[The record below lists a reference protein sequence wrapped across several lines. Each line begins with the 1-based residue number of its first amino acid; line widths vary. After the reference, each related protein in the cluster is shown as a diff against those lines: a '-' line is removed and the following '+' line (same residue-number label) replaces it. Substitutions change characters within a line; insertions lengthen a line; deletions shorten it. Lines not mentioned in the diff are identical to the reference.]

1 MVVKGV
7 QVNQQFSDHL
17 PQVEVVEDQIK
28 QVILNLGLT
37 QITLFRCYYG
47 EYEEEPTK

>member
-1 MVVKGV
+1 VR
-7 QVNQQFSDHL
+7 L
-17 PQVEVVEDQIK
+17 QILFFTGSK
-28 QVILNLGLT
+28 KRRIASTTKIKGLT